1 MATEMVHVTQ
11 AKNVKS
17 EEEEPKETAL
27 WDSEHVAFLPSK
39 HVERLQIKIAHTSG
53 RYFRNIPTFS
63 FLRNSNDYQFIF
75 SGMKISPLQLQLLE
89 VANTK

>member
-39 HVERLQIKIAHTSG
+39 NVERLQIKIAPFQCFILFPS
-53 RYFRNIPTFS
+53 TF
-63 FLRNSNDYQFIF
+63 YQTDHPV
-75 SGMKISPLQLQLLE
+75 G
-89 VANTK
+89 